1 MSFGLED
8 IYLKDFLTGGNLH
21 CLVNSSGLGERWE
34 VKVRQMESADPG
46 PPSLHLRAVC
56 RKHLWFG

>member
-8 IYLKDFLTGGNLH
+8 IYLKDFLAGENLH
-21 CLVNSSGLGERWE
+21 CLVNSNSLGERWE
-34 VKVRQMESADPG
+34 VKVRQMEIADPG

-56 RKHLWFG
+56 RKHL

>member
-8 IYLKDFLTGGNLH
+8 IYLKDFLAGENLH
-21 CLVNSSGLGERWE
+21 RLVNSNSLGERWE
-34 VKVRQMESADPG
+34 VKVRQMEIEDPG

-56 RKHLWFG
+56 GKHLWFG